1 MTSRISSFSNSI
13 VIQKYCDGKTLD
25 KIAEETNLS
34 KGTVYNLVKR
44 WKDNL
49 GNSGIEEIREF
60 SSIVSKSGMTIRE
73 CALGFRIIQILK
85 EFGINDEFEENN
97 ESGPERDLLAVI
109 RNETYCSDR
118 RKNNFDFGKSLD
130 VGLTKKRNKD
140 TITKNGL
147 YFFIEDMY
155 NNCKKYDIKP
165 SDIIRWLK
173 DLFDFYPA
181 LQRELLSDNNN
192 EPDLPLFTDT
202 ENESDNPIYLGRA
215 PFRQHDDDIQKNF
228 EGKGDTSIKQNNE
241 KDISINILFTSQV
254 SYSIEQIKLEYKD
267 LEKHRKSLY
276 NEISVIENRKLILE
290 NNLKQTIEKN
300 NDTLAHLKWY
310 DFLKQHLS
318 DNYNMNLDEEIIF
331 FSSII
336 NDYKTYNYNILDM
349 LKEYK
354 QIQSLR
360 KERDHI
366 QNDIN
371 LNTPLQKLAQRGWLT
386 KF

>member
-60 SSIVSKSGMTIRE
+60 SSTVSKSGMTIRE

-97 ESGPERDLLAVI
+97 ESGPEQDLLGVI
-109 RNETYCSDR
+109 RNETNCWDQ
-118 RKNNFDFGKSLD
+118 RKNVFDFGKSPD

-181 LQRELLSDNNN
+181 LQRELLSDNSN

-202 ENESDNPIYLGRA
+202 ENESANPIYLGRA
-215 PFRQHDDDIQKNF
+215 PFRQHDDDIQK
-228 EGKGDTSIKQNNE
+228 
-241 KDISINILFTSQV
+241 
-254 SYSIEQIKLEYKD
+254 KL
-267 LEKHRKSLY
+267 
-276 NEISVIENRKLILE
+276 
-290 NNLKQTIEKN
+290 
-300 NDTLAHLKWY
+300 
-310 DFLKQHLS
+310 
-318 DNYNMNLDEEIIF
+318 
-331 FSSII
+331 
-336 NDYKTYNYNILDM
+336 
-349 LKEYK
+349 
-354 QIQSLR
+354 
-360 KERDHI
+360 
-366 QNDIN
+366 
-371 LNTPLQKLAQRGWLT
+371 
-386 KF
+386 